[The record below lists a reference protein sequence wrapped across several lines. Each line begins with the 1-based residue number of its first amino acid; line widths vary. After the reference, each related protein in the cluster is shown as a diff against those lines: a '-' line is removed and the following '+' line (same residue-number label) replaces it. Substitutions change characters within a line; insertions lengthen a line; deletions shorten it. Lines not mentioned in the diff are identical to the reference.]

1 VLTARNPNEVPIQ
14 VDVTGPDVERRVTVE
29 PGETATFPE
38 LANGE
43 YTVVTLSAFD
53 ENVFRVGEETATVD
67 CETPESPAPS
77 IPAPPVPAPTGP
89 PTPSPTPTATETAA
103 ATPTAPSTPTATP
116 APTGEPIEFVAFCF
130 PADTTA
136 TVEIRDVT
144 RDGDAVTRVAYA
156 VTGPPPTNVTHG
168 TAAAVYRRAGDR
180 SGTVVGG
187 VGGLVGRPGPRPPVA
202 TCPPGLTAL
211 LLGADD
217 IEPGA
222 TARFPPTTPTA
233 TDTSTPSPSS
243 TATRTRTPTSAPPSS
258 PTPTAAP
265 TAATDPGEPEI
276 LDRPPGPP

>member
-1 VLTARNPNEVPIQ
+1 
-14 VDVTGPDVERRVTVE
+14 
-29 PGETATFPE
+29 
-38 LANGE
+38 
-43 YTVVTLSAFD
+43 VVTLSAFD
-53 ENVFRVGEETATVD
+53 ENVFRVGEEDATVD
-67 CETPESPAPS
+67 CETPEPPAPS
-77 IPAPPVPAPTGP
+77 TPAPPAPAPTGT
-89 PTPSPTPTATETAA
+89 PTPSPTPTATEIAA
-103 ATPTAPSTPTATP
+103 ATPTAPSTPTSTATATP
-116 APTGEPIEFVAFCF
+116 APTPTGEPIEFVAFCF

-144 RDGDAVTRVAYA
+144 RDGGAVTQVAYA

-211 LLGADD
+211 LFEADD

-233 TDTSTPSPSS
+233 TASPTPAPEP
-243 TATRTRTPTSAPPSS
+243 TATDSPTAAPEPTATDSPTPAPPPS
-258 PTPTAAP
+258 PTPTPEP
-265 TAATDPGEPEI
+265 TASTDPGGPGVLDWP
-276 LDRPPGPP
+276 LDRP